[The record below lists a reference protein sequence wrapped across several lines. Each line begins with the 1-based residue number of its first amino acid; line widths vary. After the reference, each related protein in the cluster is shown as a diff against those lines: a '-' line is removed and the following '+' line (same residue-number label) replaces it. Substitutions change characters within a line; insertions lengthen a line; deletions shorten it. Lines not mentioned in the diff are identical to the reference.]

1 MHYSWERQLD
11 ITCDDGH
18 KGGWGFK
25 RDGRNKTILFC
36 CLPASAQTALCMM
49 DAMMCLQLLGCR
61 TCAKNILAETKH
73 FHLSSMG
80 DYAKEMGNS
89 VQNEKAL
96 KKK

>member
-1 MHYSWERQLD
+1 
-11 ITCDDGH
+11 
-18 KGGWGFK
+18 
-25 RDGRNKTILFC
+25 
-36 CLPASAQTALCMM
+36 MM